1 MQRQTTLYNAGENL
15 PVQPAPSKTRYIVG
29 CGAESTGKT
38 TLLLSLYDYYADQ
51 GYDVAYIEEYLRIPC
66 EEQIKTTGVLK
77 FDFRAEDFVNIIV
90 KHICAELDHNNK
102 QIVFCDTDPLT
113 IQIWCK
119 RYCGTIPDYMPQLV
133 EDTKNKFY
141 LVTEYDPI
149 LTPLVQDGLRDGS
162 EEIRQ
167 RMDLEFK
174 QLLKDGGKEYV
185 IIGGPLGSR
194 LDAAISEIN
203 KILTD

>member
-1 MQRQTTLYNAGENL
+1 MQ
-15 PVQPAPSKTRYIVG
+15 KTIYIVG

-38 TLLLSLYDYYADQ
+38 TLLLNLHDYYANQ

-66 EEQIKTTGVLK
+66 EEQIKDTGLLK
-77 FDFRAEDFVNIIV
+77 FNFRPEDFVNIIV
-90 KHICAELDHNNK
+90 KHICAELDHNDK
-102 QIVFCDTDPLT
+102 QIVFCDTDPFT

-119 RYCGTIPDYMPQLV
+119 RYCNTIPDYIAQLA
-133 EDTKNKFY
+133 EDIRDKFY

-167 RMDLEFK
+167 RMDAEFK
-174 QLLKDGGKEYV
+174 QLLRDSDKTYA
-185 IIGGPLGSR
+185 IIGGPLGDR
-194 LDAAISEIN
+194 LGAAIEEIN